1 MIRII
6 TLLLLVPTLVSAQI
20 EITWGIPQK
29 QQRKTMMTDMIGADE
44 SFVYTLRTDYSLLG
58 NSDPIIERYKQGDL
72 GLDYTKRISHKRS
85 DGTTLHPAAQYFI
98 HGNILVFAT
107 YYDREKDMNF
117 AYAEILDD
125 KANVQQSWKEIARI
139 PADKRSNAGSFLFRL
154 SLDSSKVLVISN
166 PPYEQYADEK
176 FTLQLIDEKLNVR
189 WKNDINPPYKD
200 KYFSLDNFIVND
212 SGHVYMLSTISK
224 DRAVMTRKERRT
236 TPTYYHSVLMYNPTT
251 NELGEY
257 EVKLD
262 PKFISDIILTVTETG
277 DIICSGFYSN
287 KSSNAITGTFYL
299 KIDKETK
306 KVDREGTMDFSAEFL
321 TQFMSSKRA
330 SKNKELYDY
339 NLRYLVQ
346 REDGGAILVAEQ
358 YYEYVVCSS
367 DPRTGAQ
374 TCTYYYYYNDIIVV
388 NVSPEGKIDWAKK
401 IPKLQVSRN
410 DGGYFLSFA
419 FAVSNNTLY
428 FMFNDHP
435 KNIALSADNTKGKG
449 LKYMNNVKKSVAVL
463 VSMDMKGEQV
473 RQTMFRNQDLKT
485 YLRPKMYLQT
495 SEKRMFLYGQKR
507 STFKLAEV
515 KFD

>member
-1 MIRII
+1 MIRLFA
-6 TLLLLVPTLVSAQI
+6 LLLLIPTLVSAQI

-29 QQRKTMMTDMIGADE
+29 QQRKTMMTDMIGADDA
-44 SFVYTLRTDYSLLG
+44 FIYALRTDYSMFG
-58 NSDPIIERYKQGDL
+58 SGDPIIERYKQGDM
-72 GLDYTKRISHKRS
+72 GLDYTKRISHKRF
-85 DGTTLHPAAQYFI
+85 DGTTLRPAAQYFI
-98 HGNILVFAT
+98 HGNILAFAT
-107 YYDREKDMNF
+107 YYDRDKDTNF
-117 AYAEILDD
+117 AYEEILDD
-125 KANVQQSWKEIARI
+125 RANVQQTWKEIARI
-139 PADKRSNAGSFLFRL
+139 PADKKSNSGSFMFRL

-176 FTLQLIDEKLNVR
+176 FTLQLIDEKLNVL
-189 WKNDINPPYKD
+189 WKNDISPPYKD

-212 SGHVYMLSTISK
+212 SGQVYMLATISK
-224 DRAVMTRKERRT
+224 DRTVMTRKERRT
-236 TPTYYHSVLMYNPTT
+236 TPTYYHSALMYDHATD
-251 NELGEY
+251 ELNEY
-257 EVKLD
+257 EIKLD
-262 PKFISDIILTVTETG
+262 PKFISDIILAVTESG
-277 DIICSGFYSN
+277 DIVCSGFYSN

-306 KVDREGTMDFSAEFL
+306 KIEREGIMDFSTEFL

-358 YYEYVVCSS
+358 YYEYVVCST
-367 DPRTGAQ
+367 DPKTGAQ

-388 NVSPEGKIDWAKK
+388 NVSPEGKIDWAEK
-401 IPKLQVSRN
+401 IPKLQMSRN

-435 KNIALSADNTKGKG
+435 KNIDMLAAGKG
-449 LKYMNNVKKSVAVL
+449 IRYMNNVKKSIAVL
-463 VSMDMKGEQV
+463 VSMDMKGGQT

-495 SEKRMFLYGQKR
+495 SENRMFLYGQKR

-515 KFD
+515 KFE